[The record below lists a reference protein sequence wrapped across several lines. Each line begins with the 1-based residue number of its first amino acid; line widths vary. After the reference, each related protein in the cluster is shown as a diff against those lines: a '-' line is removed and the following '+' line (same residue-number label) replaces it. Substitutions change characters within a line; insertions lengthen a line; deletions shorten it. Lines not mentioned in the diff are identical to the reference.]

1 MMQFKKHGQL
11 YEYMMITLG
20 TGVLAFGIQCFYDQI
35 GLVTGG
41 FSGLAIIVKSVTE
54 AFFEGGI
61 PLWFTNLALNIPVF
75 ILAYFLKG
83 MKFIGKTFFGTVMLS
98 VWLYFIPTWDLAGGD
113 YMIASIFG
121 GVCAGVGIGF
131 VIKVG
136 ATTGG
141 TDMVSALIQLKI
153 RHYSIVQI
161 LQVID
166 AAVVV
171 MGLMVFGMRAT
182 LYAIIGIVVQ
192 TKVADV
198 ILEGFNY
205 SKAAYII
212 SDKHEIVAERI
223 LKDLDRGLTGLEAR
237 GMYTGTDKR
246 VLMCILNQKELVNLK
261 NLVNEVDPNA
271 FVIVSDVRE
280 VLGEGFQEYKKEF

>member
-1 MMQFKKHGQL
+1 MTKVRKHSRL
-11 YEYMMITLG
+11 VSYLMIIIG
-20 TGVLAFGIQCFYDQI
+20 TGILAFGVQCFYDQV

-41 FSGLAIIVKSVTE
+41 FSGLAIVIKYLS
-54 AFFEGGI
+54 AHWIEGGI
-61 PLWFTNLALNIPVF
+61 PLWLTNIALNVPVF
-75 ILAYFLKG
+75 ILSYFLKG
-83 MKFIGKTFFGTVMLS
+83 KKFIGKTLFGTVMLS
-98 VWLYFIPTWDLAGGD
+98 VWLYIIPLADMAEGD
-113 YMIASIFG
+113 FMIASIFG
-121 GVCAGVGIGF
+121 GVCAGAGIGF
-131 VIKVG
+131 VIKEG

-141 TDMVSALIQLKI
+141 TDMVSALVQLKF

-166 AAVVV
+166 GAVVV
-171 MGLMVFGMRAT
+171 LGLFVFGMRAT

-192 TKVADV
+192 TKVADLIV
-198 ILEGFNY
+198 EGFNY

-212 SDKHEIVAERI
+212 SDKHEIVAEKI

-246 VLMCILNQKELVNLK
+246 VLMCILSQKQLVNLK
-261 NLVNEVDPNA
+261 NLVNDVDPSA

-280 VLGEGFQEYKKEF
+280 VLGEGFQEYKKDF